1 MPPAFPPVTKD
12 NWHLHDAQE
21 LAREHGVDPQ
31 LGLPA
36 IEAGRRAEQLGPNEI
51 QSRPGL
57 SLLGQFIDQFKTS

>member
-1 MPPAFPPVTKD
+1 MPPAFPPVTKG

-21 LAREHGVDPQ
+21 LAREHGVNPQ

-51 QSRPGL
+51 QSRV
-57 SLLGQFIDQFKTS
+57 